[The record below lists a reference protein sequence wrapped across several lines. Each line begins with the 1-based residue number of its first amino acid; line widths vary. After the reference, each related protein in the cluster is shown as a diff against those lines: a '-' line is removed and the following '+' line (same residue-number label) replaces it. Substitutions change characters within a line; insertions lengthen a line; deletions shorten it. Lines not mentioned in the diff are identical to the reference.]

1 MNKAYKTVNFTIYLI
16 IFIGLL
22 ISIILTYVVFN
33 AVIYRTSY
41 SLNNTVILKAK
52 LIQERLRAVEYDL
65 EVDGHVISNAT
76 SIDTSNIR
84 KFSALEAQYQPAVL
98 AKFILSRSSGI
109 NKPTELSVDNFYLA
123 KSQANI
129 NLLDIKNLLINEFA
143 ESFIKN
149 NNVGGIFYKNTVL
162 RENDGIKRPILFVVK
177 NIVLKNQ
184 LQAVTVI
191 HVLDQIEIFKLLD
204 KNTLGELKFLGFLY
218 DKRFNDQAFD
228 QDLGINILEVST
240 DNKNFHTVIS
250 EKDFLTEA
258 DKVTSQ
264 DFLKGKTAEIKSN
277 NLIVRLTVNIISALN
292 PIKIA
297 AATFILS
304 IIFTLL
310 FAFLTY
316 RGFVLQRIKEE
327 EKTALKIS
335 QDRSQFFDILAHEL
349 RTPLNGILGM
359 IEILLKTKLD
369 PQQYHFATTVK
380 QSGKLM
386 NLIVD
391 QTLTASRM
399 DTLHLKLV
407 QEPFRFNEILEQLL
421 DSLGPLAD
429 LKKIQFEFELVNEM
443 NGVIYLGD
451 ELRIRQVLINLLSNA
466 IKYTNEGVVRI
477 SLSQKFENNY
487 SADPM
492 IRCDI
497 VDTGIGIDNADR
509 AVLFKK
515 FSRLNKAN
523 FLDVSEGGLG
533 LYISQKIIRLLG
545 GNLDFVSQ
553 VNQGSHFYFSL
564 PLKIQDTNKQENS
577 THQLLNQ
584 DVVFLSSPNNQDI
597 LDLKSV
603 FEKYGAH
610 VQILSQYTQIRKYFM
625 GLVRKRHIPSLII
638 IHEDV
643 DEHFGLGLFQNIQK
657 LMNLELNSRVIYFY
671 RSGSYQNRLKIS
683 VTGITQTH
691 LTPAHPENLMA
702 YCVSILTRNENTLPK
717 NIIEPH
723 VSQGSVF
730 EGPFQILVADDN
742 LINLE
747 VISLMIQSLGHQ
759 VHLAKNGL
767 EVLEILNTVSCDVI
781 FMDINMPEL
790 NGIETTQKI
799 RQTVSDFQQIPI
811 IAMSANIGD
820 KFVQLC
826 LDHGMNDYLTKP
838 VSIEILDSMIME
850 TLSLAP

>member
-1 MNKAYKTVNFTIYLI
+1 
-16 IFIGLL
+16 
-22 ISIILTYVVFN
+22 
-33 AVIYRTSY
+33 
-41 SLNNTVILKAK
+41 
-52 LIQERLRAVEYDL
+52 
-65 EVDGHVISNAT
+65 
-76 SIDTSNIR
+76 
-84 KFSALEAQYQPAVL
+84 
-98 AKFILSRSSGI
+98 
-109 NKPTELSVDNFYLA
+109 
-123 KSQANI
+123 
-129 NLLDIKNLLINEFA
+129 
-143 ESFIKN
+143 
-149 NNVGGIFYKNTVL
+149 
-162 RENDGIKRPILFVVK
+162 
-177 NIVLKNQ
+177 
-184 LQAVTVI
+184 
-191 HVLDQIEIFKLLD
+191 
-204 KNTLGELKFLGFLY
+204 
-218 DKRFNDQAFD
+218 
-228 QDLGINILEVST
+228 
-240 DNKNFHTVIS
+240 
-250 EKDFLTEA
+250 
-258 DKVTSQ
+258 
-264 DFLKGKTAEIKSN
+264 
-277 NLIVRLTVNIISALN
+277 
-292 PIKIA
+292 
-297 AATFILS
+297 
-304 IIFTLL
+304 
-310 FAFLTY
+310 
-316 RGFVLQRIKEE
+316 
-327 EKTALKIS
+327 
-335 QDRSQFFDILAHEL
+335 
-349 RTPLNGILGM
+349 M

-399 DTLHLKLV
+399 DTLQLKLV
-407 QEPFRFNEILEQLL
+407 HEPFRFNEILEQLL

-429 LKKIQFEFELVNEM
+429 LKKIQFEFELANDM
-443 NGVIYLGD
+443 NGVVYLGD

-477 SLSQKFENNY
+477 SLSQKFVNND
-487 SADPM
+487 SAAPM

-523 FLDVSEGGLG
+523 FLDASEGGLG
-533 LYISQKIIRLLG
+533 LYISLKIIRLLG

-564 PLKIQDTNKQENS
+564 PLKIQVTNKQENS
-577 THQLLNQ
+577 SHQLLNQ
-584 DVVFLSSPNNQDI
+584 DVVFLSSSDNQDI

-603 FEKYGAH
+603 FEKSGAH

-625 GLVRKRHIPSLII
+625 GLVRKRQIPSLII

-691 LTPAHPENLMA
+691 LIPAHTEILMDH
-702 YCVSILTRNENTLPK
+702 CVRILERNENTLPK

-723 VSQGSVF
+723 VSQRSVF

-759 VHLAKNGL
+759 VYPAKNGL
-767 EVLEILNTVSCDVI
+767 EVLEILNTVSCDMI
-781 FMDINMPEL
+781 FMDINMPDL

-838 VSIEILDSMIME
+838 VSIEILDSIIME